1 MAPGRK
7 SDHLGKGYNIKN
19 IYVRNNNNTKE

>member
-1 MAPGRK
+1 MAPARK

-19 IYVRNNNNTKE
+19 IQVRNNNNTKE

>member
-1 MAPGRK
+1 MAPACK

-19 IYVRNNNNTKE
+19 IYVRNNKNTKE